1 MSLPGR
7 PSPSGDQ
14 TITQTQ
20 YSREAPDIEARRV
33 QLMDTAA
40 KLAAE
45 GKAPTAGDITIP
57 TQGVAKIDPMQSH
70 VFGRRLDDQ
79 GNPIAES
86 DPSHWK
92 QSMLYKGLGQ
102 YQPYLNQATAQTL
115 GSTAAYDPS
124 TAYQQYMN
132 PYQSYVTQGIE
143 DQFAKLQNQAA
154 GQAVQSGAFGTER
167 EGIQRAELGAQQ
179 AQAVGQS
186 MAQNY
191 GQAQQQAQQQFESQM
206 GRQQQAAT
214 QLAGLGQYQQQ
225 LQQGDIAS
233 QMAAGST
240 QQQQA
245 QQIMDAQFRQ
255 QLQQIYE
262 PYQRMAFVSDIYQG
276 APSSQM
282 AVSQGTAPTTNPLAQ
297 GIGAGIT
304 GLAAYQGFQNMT
316 G

>member
-1 MSLPGR
+1 MSIPGLGGTAGG
-7 PSPSGDQ
+7 GDV
-14 TITQTQ
+14 TQTSYQ
-20 YSREAPDIEARRV
+20 RESPDIEARRV

-40 KLAAE
+40 RLAAE
-45 GKAPTAGDITIP
+45 GKQPTTGDITIP
-57 TQGVAKIDPMQSH
+57 TQGVAPLTPMQQQAFTDVS
-70 VFGRRLDDQ
+70 G
-79 GNPIAES
+79 
-86 DPSHWK
+86 
-92 QSMLYKGLGQ
+92 GLGT
-102 YQPYLNQATAQTL
+102 YQPFLDQAKQNIL

-132 PYQSYVTQGIE
+132 PYQSEVTAGIE
-143 DQFAKLQNQAA
+143 SQFQKLQNQAA
-154 GQAVQSGAFGTER
+154 AQAGQAGAFGGARQGVQT
-167 EGIQRAELGAQQ
+167 AELGRQQ
-179 AQAVGQS
+179 AEAVGQS
-186 MAQNY
+186 LAQNY
-191 GQAQQQAQQQFESQM
+191 GQAQQQAQQQFTSQM
-206 GRQQQAAT
+206 GRQQQAGQ

-245 QQIMDAQFRQ
+245 QQIMDAQYRQ

-262 PYQRMAFVSDIYQG
+262 PYQRMGFVSDIYQG

-297 GIGAGIT
+297 GVGAGIA
-304 GLAAYQGFQNMT
+304 GLGVYQGFQNMT

>member
-1 MSLPGR
+1 MSIPGLGGGGG
-7 PSPSGDQ
+7 GDQ
-14 TITQTQ
+14 NVTQTSFQ
-20 YSREAPDIEARRV
+20 REAPDIEARRI
-33 QLMDTAA
+33 QLMDTAS

-45 GKAPTAGDITIP
+45 GKKPTAGDITIP
-57 TQGVAKIDPMQSH
+57 TQGVAALTPMQQQAFTD
-70 VFGRRLDDQ
+70 VT
-79 GNPIAES
+79 
-86 DPSHWK
+86 
-92 QSMLYKGLGQ
+92 KGIGT
-102 YQPYLNQATAQTL
+102 YQPFLNQAQAQTL
-115 GSTAAYDPS
+115 ASTAAYDPS

-154 GQAVQSGAFGTER
+154 AQAGQVGAFGGARQGVQT
-167 EGIQRAELGAQQ
+167 AELGAQQ

-206 GRQQQAAT
+206 GRQAQAGQ

-225 LQQGDIAS
+225 LQQGDVAS

-245 QQIMDAQFRQ
+245 QQILDAQFRQ

-262 PYQRMAFVSDIYQG
+262 PYQRLGFVSDIYQG
-276 APSSQM
+276 APSSGM
-282 AVSQGTAPTTNPLAQ
+282 AIAQGTTPTTNPLAQ
-297 GIGAGIT
+297 GVGAGIT

-316 G
+316 A

>member
-1 MSLPGR
+1 MSVLRGN
-7 PSPSGDQ
+7 PSNSSE
-14 TITQTQ
+14 ITQTSYQ
-20 YSREAPDIEARRV
+20 REAPDIEARRV

-45 GKAPTAGDITIP
+45 GKSPTAGDITIP
-57 TQGVAKIDPMQSH
+57 TQGVAPLTPMQQQAFTD
-70 VFGRRLDDQ
+70 VTG
-79 GNPIAES
+79 
-86 DPSHWK
+86 
-92 QSMLYKGLGQ
+92 GLGT
-102 YQPYLNQATAQTL
+102 YQPFLDQAKQNIL

-132 PYQSYVTQGIE
+132 PYQSEVTAGIE
-143 DQFAKLQNQAA
+143 SQFQKLQNQAA
-154 GQAVQSGAFGTER
+154 ARGVQSGAFGGAR
-167 EGIQRAELGAQQ
+167 EGIQTAELGRQQ
-179 AQAVGQS
+179 AETVGQS
-186 MAQNY
+186 LAQNY

-206 GRQQQAAT
+206 GRQQQAGQ

-262 PYQRMAFVSDIYQG
+262 PYQRMGFVSDIYQG

-316 G
+316 A

>member
-1 MSLPGR
+1 MSVLRGPTSPG
-7 PSPSGDQ
+7 GDV
-14 TITQTQ
+14 TQTQ
-20 YSREAPDIEARRV
+20 FSREAPDIEERRI

-45 GKAPTAGDITIP
+45 GKTPTAGDITIP
-57 TQGVAKIDPMQSH
+57 TQGVAPLTPMQQQA
-70 VFGRRLDDQ
+70 FGDVT
-79 GNPIAES
+79 G
-86 DPSHWK
+86 
-92 QSMLYKGLGQ
+92 GLGT
-102 YQPYLNQATAQTL
+102 YQPFLDQAKQNIL

-132 PYQSYVTQGIE
+132 PYQSEVTAGIE
-143 DQFAKLQNQAA
+143 SQFQKLQNQAA
-154 GQAVQSGAFGTER
+154 AQAGQAGAFGGARQGVQT
-167 EGIQRAELGAQQ
+167 AELGRQQ
-179 AQAVGQS
+179 AEAVGQS
-186 MAQNY
+186 LAQNY
-191 GQAQQQAQQQFESQM
+191 GQAQQQAQQQFASQM
-206 GRQQQAAT
+206 GRQQQAGQ

-245 QQIMDAQFRQ
+245 QQIMDAQYRQ

-262 PYQRMAFVSDIYQG
+262 PYQRMGFVSDIYQG
-276 APSSQM
+276 APSSTM
-282 AVSQGTAPTTNPLAQ
+282 AIAQGTTPTTNPLAQ

-316 G
+316 V

>member
-7 PSPSGDQ
+7 PSPSTEQ

-40 KLAAE
+40 DLAAK
-45 GKAPTAGDITIP
+45 GKQPTAGDITIP
-57 TQGVAKIDPMQSH
+57 TQGVAALTPMQQQAFAD
-70 VFGRRLDDQ
+70 VT
-79 GNPIAES
+79 
-86 DPSHWK
+86 
-92 QSMLYKGLGQ
+92 KGIGT
-102 YQPYLNQATAQTL
+102 YQPFLNQAQAQTL
-115 GSTAAYDPS
+115 ASTAAYDPS
-124 TAYQQYMN
+124 TAYKQYMN
-132 PYQSYVTQGIE
+132 PYQSYVTKGIE

-154 GQAVQSGAFGTER
+154 SQAVQTGAFGTER
-167 EGIQRAELGAQQ
+167 EGIQRAELGTQQ

-206 GRQQQAAT
+206 GRQAQAGQ

-233 QMAAGST
+233 LMAAGAT

>member
-1 MSLPGR
+1 MSVLRGPTSPG
-7 PSPSGDQ
+7 GDV
-14 TITQTQ
+14 TQTQ
-20 YSREAPDIEARRV
+20 FSREAPDIESRRI

-45 GKAPTAGDITIP
+45 GKQPTTGDITIP
-57 TQGVAKIDPMQSH
+57 TQGVAPLTPMQQQA
-70 VFGRRLDDQ
+70 FGDVT
-79 GNPIAES
+79 G
-86 DPSHWK
+86 
-92 QSMLYKGLGQ
+92 GLGT
-102 YQPYLNQATAQTL
+102 YQPFLDQAKQNIL

-132 PYQSYVTQGIE
+132 PYQSEVTAGIE
-143 DQFAKLQNQAA
+143 SQFQKLQNQAA
-154 GQAVQSGAFGTER
+154 AQAGQAGAFGGARQGVQT
-167 EGIQRAELGAQQ
+167 AELGRQQ
-179 AQAVGQS
+179 AEAVGQS
-186 MAQNY
+186 LAQNY
-191 GQAQQQAQQQFESQM
+191 GQAQQQAQQQFTSQM

-245 QQIMDAQFRQ
+245 QQIMDAQYRQ

-262 PYQRMAFVSDIYQG
+262 PYQRMGFVSDIYQG

-282 AVSQGTAPTTNPLAQ
+282 AISQGTAPTTNPLAQ
-297 GIGAGIT
+297 GVGAGIT

>member
-7 PSPSGDQ
+7 PSPSSDQ

-40 KLAAE
+40 DLAAK
-45 GKAPTAGDITIP
+45 GKQPTAGDITIP
-57 TQGVAKIDPMQSH
+57 TQGVAALTPMQQQAFTD
-70 VFGRRLDDQ
+70 VT
-79 GNPIAES
+79 
-86 DPSHWK
+86 
-92 QSMLYKGLGQ
+92 KGIGT
-102 YQPYLNQATAQTL
+102 YQPFLNQATAQTL
-115 GSTAAYDPS
+115 ASTAAYDPS

-132 PYQSYVTQGIE
+132 PYQSYVTKGIE

-154 GQAVQSGAFGTER
+154 ARGIQAGAFGGAR
-167 EGIQRAELGAQQ
+167 EGIQTAELGAQQ

-245 QQIMDAQFRQ
+245 QQILDAQFRQ

>member
-1 MSLPGR
+1 MSVLRGPTSPG
-7 PSPSGDQ
+7 GDV
-14 TITQTQ
+14 TQTQ
-20 YSREAPDIEARRV
+20 FSREAPDIESRRI

-45 GKAPTAGDITIP
+45 GKSPTAGDITIP
-57 TQGVAKIDPMQSH
+57 TQGVAPLTPMQQQAFTD
-70 VFGRRLDDQ
+70 VTG
-79 GNPIAES
+79 
-86 DPSHWK
+86 
-92 QSMLYKGLGQ
+92 GLGT
-102 YQPYLNQATAQTL
+102 YQPFLDQAKQNIL

-132 PYQSYVTQGIE
+132 PYQSEVTAGIE
-143 DQFAKLQNQAA
+143 SQFQKLQNQAA
-154 GQAVQSGAFGTER
+154 AQAGQAGAFGGARQGVQT
-167 EGIQRAELGAQQ
+167 AELGRQQ
-179 AQAVGQS
+179 AEAVGQS
-186 MAQNY
+186 LAQNY
-191 GQAQQQAQQQFESQM
+191 GQAQQQAQQQFTSQM
-206 GRQQQAAT
+206 GRQQQAGQ

-245 QQIMDAQFRQ
+245 QQIMDAQYRQ

-262 PYQRMAFVSDIYQG
+262 PYQRMGFVSDIYQG

-282 AVSQGTAPTTNPLAQ
+282 AISQGTAPTTNPLAQ
-297 GIGAGIT
+297 GVGAGIT

>member
-1 MSLPGR
+1 MSVLRGPTSPG
-7 PSPSGDQ
+7 GDV
-14 TITQTQ
+14 TQTQ
-20 YSREAPDIEARRV
+20 FSREAPDIESRRI

-45 GKAPTAGDITIP
+45 GKQPTAGDITIP
-57 TQGVAKIDPMQSH
+57 TQGVAPLTPMQQQA
-70 VFGRRLDDQ
+70 FGDVT
-79 GNPIAES
+79 G
-86 DPSHWK
+86 
-92 QSMLYKGLGQ
+92 GLGT
-102 YQPYLNQATAQTL
+102 YQPFLDQAKQNIL

-132 PYQSYVTQGIE
+132 PYQSEVTAGIE
-143 DQFAKLQNQAA
+143 SQFQKLQNQAA
-154 GQAVQSGAFGTER
+154 AQAGQAGAFGGARQGVQT
-167 EGIQRAELGAQQ
+167 AELGRQQ
-179 AQAVGQS
+179 AEAVGQS
-186 MAQNY
+186 LAQNY
-191 GQAQQQAQQQFESQM
+191 GQAQQQAQQQFTSQM

-245 QQIMDAQFRQ
+245 QQIMDAQYRQ

-262 PYQRMAFVSDIYQG
+262 PYQRMGFVSDIYQG

-282 AVSQGTAPTTNPLAQ
+282 AISQGTAPTTNPLAQ
-297 GIGAGIT
+297 GVGAGIT